1 VVGDTTPYD
10 RLLLPVS
17 EAGAVLGVGRTMAWR
32 LVQSGELA
40 SVRIGKRRLVP
51 RAELEAY
58 VQRLQRE
65 GAR

>member
-1 VVGDTTPYD
+1 MANITRPQ
-10 RLLLPVS
+10 RLLIPVP
-17 EAGAVLGVGRTMAWR
+17 EVGALLGVGRTLAWR
-32 LVQSGELA
+32 LVQTGELP

>member
-1 VVGDTTPYD
+1 MVNTTSQQ
-10 RLLLPVS
+10 RLLLPVP
-17 EAGAVLGVGRTMAWR
+17 EAAAQLGVGRTLVWR
-32 LVQSGELA
+32 LVQTGDRR